1 MGFKIVGYNTDNT
14 TDTKNPSSMGYS
26 DAFGKAEIK
35 EHESSDTAPK
45 SNTEVKNGTAVKED
59 FGGSLK
65 NNSSEQ
71 IKNSAGKPTVNL
83 GKIAPKENSKKE
95 TEVSKSDKPYDSV
108 DAIKNSASLFTKN
121 LGRKKL
127 DKDSKSSNQGSVFS
141 KFVFKAKDKI
151 TSVLANL
158 SSSGIEKSIKK
169 QFEHGRNASTQ
180 DIKFRITPKA
190 AMLLEYSGDSSVLRL
205 PNAIFKRPLT
215 ALNPGFITG
224 NALVNLHKIKLPL
237 YVEVLPRNLFDGAK
251 GINVIV
257 VQDHVTSVL
266 PGAFN
271 GICPKIIYFLG
282 NAPDGIAFSGISKNT
297 VIACKRKY
305 AASYRGL
312 SNVKVIN

>member
-35 EHESSDTAPK
+35 EHESSDAAPK
-45 SNTEVKNGTAVKED
+45 SNTAIKNGTTVTED
-59 FGGSLK
+59 FSGSLK
-65 NNSSEQ
+65 NDFSESVKNDSS
-71 IKNSAGKPTVNL
+71 KPTVKL
-83 GKIAPKENSKKE
+83 GKTASKENFKRE
-95 TEVSKSDKPYDSV
+95 TEVSKNNKQYDSV
-108 DAIKNSASLFTKN
+108 DAIKNSASLFTKD
-121 LGRKKL
+121 LERKKL
-127 DKDSKSSNQGSVFS
+127 GKDPKNSNQGSVFS

-151 TSVLANL
+151 TSILANL

-251 GINVIV
+251 GIDVIV
-257 VQDHVTSVL
+257 VQDHATSIL

-282 NAPDGIAFSGISKNT
+282 NAPDGIAFAGISKNT